1 MIILTAIGAFFGR
14 IWKWIRETAWV
25 QPLLIVGI
33 IFGIIFSIRPIVDS
47 ITKLQEDLN
56 SSETYYHNFQK
67 SLVSGAKS
75 DADKLTETVFGVME
89 DNTKREAAA
98 KEYGSKFFL
107 AYVAE
112 SCAVCK
118 ESRGGFETLQQNFNN
133 YITKEADRADGFKM
147 YTIFADEV
155 TSDTTTKQTAFVQY
169 MDRNSAFFEE
179 TAGVGYNSD
188 YYMNSKL
195 SDSDLQNVES
205 CDPDN
210 FLTPTIL
217 LVDFTANAE
226 NPGVTEIFFG
236 LSGDKDSD
244 KAEMLAD
251 CWLHTGDFAIKQK
264 LRPAEKRNFAIQCEV
279 FILK

>member
-25 QPLLIVGI
+25 QPLLIVGV

-169 MDRNSAFFEE
+169 MDRNSAFFE
-179 TAGVGYNSD
+179 D
-188 YYMNSKL
+188 
-195 SDSDLQNVES
+195 
-205 CDPDN
+205 
-210 FLTPTIL
+210 LTPTIL
-217 LVDFTANAE
+217 LVDFTAAAE

-279 FILK
+279 FIFK